1 MAQVDLESEETLAAA
16 EAAIRSINCSATIER
31 TLLCKLDVGSL
42 LDLAAYSTINP
53 ASFSNPDSS
62 AREHLSPVS
71 EARDHRNKHLS
82 EHLSEH
88 QPHEGPCTA
97 ECTVEAEAEGRGD
110 ASYGDAEAGAGVSSR
125 RELDASSHLHGAQIG
140 SVTLS
145 CEKPLELSRY
155 TRSLHSLPPLNS
167 FTAQT
172 DALPLF
178 SAPFEH
184 VAVAIIQGGDE
195 IADGCT
201 TASCSCG
208 QFSARV

>member
-31 TLLCKLDVGSL
+31 TLRCKLDVGSL
-42 LDLAAYSTINP
+42 LDLAAYSTIKPAALSNP
-53 ASFSNPDSS
+53 AYS
-62 AREHLSPVS
+62 AREHVSPVS
-71 EARDHRNKHLS
+71 VARDHRNEHLS

-97 ECTVEAEAEGRGD
+97 ECTAEAEAGGRRD
-110 ASYGDAEAGAGVSSR
+110 ASHGDAEAAAGVSSQ
-125 RELDASSHLHGAQIG
+125 RELDARSHLHGAQIG

-145 CEKPLELSRY
+145 CQKPLELSRY

-167 FTAQT
+167 STAHT

-178 SAPFEH
+178 S
-184 VAVAIIQGGDE
+184 
-195 IADGCT
+195 CYL
-201 TASCSCG
+201 
-208 QFSARV
+208 